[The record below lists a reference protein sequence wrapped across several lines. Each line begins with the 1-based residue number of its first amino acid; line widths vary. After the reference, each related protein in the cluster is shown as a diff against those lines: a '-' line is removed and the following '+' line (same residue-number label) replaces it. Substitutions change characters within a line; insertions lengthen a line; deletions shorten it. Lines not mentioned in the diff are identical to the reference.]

1 MLETIYKRRSIR
13 AYTPEAISEEQID
26 TLLKAAMAAPSAND
40 GRPWAFVVVQDP
52 TRRTELAKTHQWSS
66 MCRQAAAV
74 VVVLGDPQ
82 MSAHWVA
89 DCSAATENLLLAATE
104 MGLGTV
110 WVGVYPDDTSE
121 ARVRQVVKAPA
132 DLHVLCLIPIG
143 HPAEARGPRT
153 RYEASKVHRETF

>member
-13 AYTPEAISEEQID
+13 AYTPEPVDEDQID
-26 TLLKAAMAAPSAND
+26 TLMKAAMAAPSAND
-40 GRPWAFVVVQDP
+40 GRPWQFVVVQDP
-52 TRRTELAKTHQWSS
+52 ARRAALAEVHPWAG

-74 VVVLGDPQ
+74 IVVLGDAT
-82 MSAHWVA
+82 MSEHWVA

-110 WVGVYPDDTSE
+110 WVGLYPDAASE
-121 ARVRQVVKAPA
+121 TRVRQIVEAPTR
-132 DLHVLCLIPIG
+132 LHALCLVPVG